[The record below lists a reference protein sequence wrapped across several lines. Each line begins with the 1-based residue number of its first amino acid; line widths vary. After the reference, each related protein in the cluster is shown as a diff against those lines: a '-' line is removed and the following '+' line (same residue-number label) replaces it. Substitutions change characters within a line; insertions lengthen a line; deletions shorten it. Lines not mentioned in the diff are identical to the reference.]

1 MSTAVKPL
9 RKVRC
14 AIYTRKS
21 SEEGLD
27 MEFNSLDAQR
37 ESCAAYIASQKAE
50 GWVPVPDHY
59 DDGGFSGGN
68 LERPAL
74 KRLLADIEAGLVDVV
89 VVYKIDRLSRSLM
102 DFSKLVEVFDRNDV
116 TFVSVTQSFN
126 TTTSMGRLTLNILLS
141 FAQFE
146 REVIG
151 ERIRDKFAAS
161 RKKGMWMGGVPPL
174 GYDVVARK
182 LVVNAAEAD
191 LVRHIFR
198 RFLQVGSATLL
209 VKELNAA
216 GHCTKSWITQD
227 GKERQGV
234 PFTKNF
240 LYKMLENRVYLGE
253 AVHKG
258 VAHPGE
264 HEAIIDR
271 TTWERVEAVKAD
283 NAPRKRAAAARA
295 TTPAPLK
302 GLVICAHCGRT
313 MTPTHTRKKGR
324 LYRYYTCM
332 KAINAGHES
341 CPVRSIAAGEIESAV
356 IGQVRALLRAPE
368 IRARAERMAPQ
379 IAATDL
385 HAALDRFEV
394 VWDELFPAEQARLLQ
409 LLVERVSISPDGA
422 DLRLRAEGLASIV
435 ADIAAQVGER
445 SAA

>member
-1 MSTAVKPL
+1 MTPTKPL
-9 RKVRC
+9 RKTRC

-21 SEEGLD
+21 SEEGLE

-37 ESCAAYIASQKAE
+37 ESCEAYITSQRAE
-50 GWVPVPDHY
+50 GWVPVPDRY

-74 KRLLADIEAGLVDVV
+74 KRLLADIEAGLIDVV

-102 DFSKLVEVFDRNDV
+102 DFSKLVEVFDRNAV

-182 LVVNAAEAD
+182 LVVNQPEAD
-191 LVRHIFR
+191 LVRHIFD
-198 RFLQVGSATLL
+198 RFLKVGSATLL

-216 GHCTKSWITQD
+216 GHHTKSWTTQD
-227 GKERQGV
+227 GKARDGA

-258 VAHPGE
+258 IAHPGE
-264 HEAIIDR
+264 HPPIIDR
-271 TTWERVEAVKAD
+271 ATWDRVEAIKAD
-283 NAPRKRAAAARA
+283 NAPRKRAAAART

-302 GLVICAHCGRT
+302 GLVVCAHCGRA
-313 MTPTHTRKKGR
+313 MTPTSTRKKGR

-332 KAINAGHES
+332 RAINAGHES
-341 CPVRSIAAGEIESAV
+341 CPVRSVAAGEIEAAV
-356 IGQVRALLRAPE
+356 VGQVRALLRAPE
-368 IRARAERMAPQ
+368 IRARAERFAP
-379 IAATDL
+379 IIPPADL
-385 HAALDRFEV
+385 RAALDRFEA

-409 LLVERVSISPDGA
+409 LLIEQVRIAPDGA
-422 DLRLRAEGLASIV
+422 EIRLRAEGLASVV
-435 ADIAAQVGER
+435 ADITAQTGDR

>member
-1 MSTAVKPL
+1 MTPTKPL
-9 RKVRC
+9 RKTRC

-21 SEEGLD
+21 SEEGLE

-37 ESCAAYIASQKAE
+37 ESCEAYIASQKAE
-50 GWVPVPDHY
+50 GWVPVPDRY

-68 LERPAL
+68 LDRPAL
-74 KRLLADIEAGLVDVV
+74 KRLLADIESGLIDVV

-102 DFSKLVEVFDRNDV
+102 DFSKLVEVFDRNAV

-182 LVVNAAEAD
+182 LVVNQPEAD
-191 LVRHIFR
+191 LVRHIFD
-198 RFLQVGSATLL
+198 RFLKVGSATLL

-216 GHCTKSWITQD
+216 GHRTKSWTP
-227 GKERQGV
+227 QGGQFREGA

-240 LYKMLENRVYLGE
+240 VYKLLENRVYLGE

-258 VAHPGE
+258 IAHPGE
-264 HEAIIDR
+264 HPPIVDR
-271 TTWERVEAVKAD
+271 ATWDKVQAVKTD

-302 GLVICAHCGRT
+302 GLVVCAHCGRA

-332 KAINAGHES
+332 RAINAGHDS
-341 CPVRSIAAGEIESAV
+341 CAVRSIAAGEIEAAV
-356 IGQVRALLRAPE
+356 VGQVRALLRAPE

-379 IAATDL
+379 LASADL
-385 HAALDRFEV
+385 YNALDRFDA
-394 VWDELFPAEQARLLQ
+394 VWGELFPAEQARLLQ
-409 LLVERVSISPDGA
+409 LLVEQVRIAPDGA
-422 DLRLRAEGLASIV
+422 EIRLRAEGLASVV
-435 ADIAAQVGER
+435 ADITAQAADR